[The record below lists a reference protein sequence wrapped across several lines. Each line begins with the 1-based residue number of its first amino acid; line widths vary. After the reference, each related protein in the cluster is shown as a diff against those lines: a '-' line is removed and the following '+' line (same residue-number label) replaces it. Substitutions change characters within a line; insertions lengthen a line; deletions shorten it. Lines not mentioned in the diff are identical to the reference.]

1 MKIRREFKV
10 GIFAVIVILV
20 SWWGI
25 KWLQGQDLF
34 KAYNTYTIRY
44 ESVSR
49 DLKVSSRVYLLGVN
63 VGNVSAIDL
72 RSEGVFVEIAVENKY
87 AALIPED
94 SEAMITEGLMGGAQ
108 IEIKQGE
115 SKQELPDGGEM
126 TGALDKG
133 LMGMV
138 ADKGTELID
147 GLNTTIESVNTILGD
162 NSANITSLVA
172 NLESMSASIDALLS
186 SGKIDGAV
194 SDLQSFTATLAENTG
209 RIESMIS
216 NLDTFTGD
224 LAEADIIKQLNTTVT
239 SLNEVLASIESGDGS
254 IGMLLNDK
262 QLYEALNTAGE
273 NLGALLEDLK
283 ANPMRYVHF
292 SLFGKSEEQIAQ
304 KQAKREARAEKRA
317 AKQAEK

>member
-262 QLYEALNTAGE
+262 QLYESLNTAGE

-292 SLFGKSEEQIAQ
+292 SLFGKSEEQIAE